1 MPLTWQGLESCW
13 RQISGMSV
21 REFLDCVN
29 WGRKTHPNHGLHH
42 SLSWGPRMNRKE
54 KAAFSQFL
62 ELERRS
68 LSFHWKADFL
78 LSHLCSPH
86 KFRLPWLVI
95 ESYWNSYIVI
105 IINCIRLSLL
115 PDFDAMWP
123 ATSFS
128 YWHIFLDTVDS
139 TQQTVSKRNPP
150 ILKLSET
157 GIFS

>member
-13 RQISGMSV
+13 SQISGMSV

-29 WGRKTHPNHGLHH
+29 WGRKTHTNHGLHH

-62 ELERRS
+62 ELELRF

-78 LSHLCSPH
+78 LSHLCSPR
-86 KFRLPWLVI
+86 KFRFPWLLI

-115 PDFDAMWP
+115 PDFGCNVTSHLILLLTYLPWHSRQHP
-123 ATSFS
+123 ANCEQEKSS
-128 YWHIFLDTVDS
+128 H
-139 TQQTVSKRNPP
+139 P
-150 ILKLSET
+150 
-157 GIFS
+157 